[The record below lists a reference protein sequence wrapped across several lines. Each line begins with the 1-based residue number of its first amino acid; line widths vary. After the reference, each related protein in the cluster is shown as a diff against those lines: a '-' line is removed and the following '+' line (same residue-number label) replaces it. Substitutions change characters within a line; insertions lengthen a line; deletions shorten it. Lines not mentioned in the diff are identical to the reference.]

1 MPPKFSNAHT
11 LFIYLTG
18 WLYMAKDAVVPI
30 YLVNSTKGQ
39 EISQQSP
46 HKKIKN
52 DKIDMKTT
60 Q

>member
-1 MPPKFSNAHT
+1 
-11 LFIYLTG
+11 
-18 WLYMAKDAVVPI
+18 MAKDALVPI
-30 YLVNSTKGQ
+30 HLVNSTKGQ
-39 EISQQSP
+39 EISPQSP